1 MNIAGMQPYLFP
13 YIGYFQ
19 IINCSDRFVLAD
31 NLQYINQGWINR
43 NRILVQNKIHM
54 ITAPIKKDKAHLKI
68 NERHFSTEFNEKSK
82 KKFLKTLYHA
92 YREAPNFKTTFE
104 LIEFIIMYQNSNVAA
119 FTANSIKE
127 ICAFLD
133 IKAALMLQSELELPA
148 TLNAEDSIIHIC
160 KKLSAKRC
168 INAIGGRELY
178 SPEKFRANGIKLEF
192 IKTRESLRYAQF
204 NDEFVPNLSIID
216 VMMFNSKNE
225 LLELLEEY
233 DLVEE

>member
-19 IINCSDRFVLAD
+19 IIKCTDRFVIAD

-68 NERHFSTEFNEKSK
+68 NERYFSTEFNEKSK
-82 KKFLKTLYHA
+82 KKFLKTIHHA
-92 YREAPNFKTTFE
+92 YREAPNFRDAFE

-119 FTANSIKE
+119 FTYNSIKE
-127 ICAFLD
+127 ICSFLD
-133 IKAALMLQSELELPA
+133 IKTSLMLQSELPIPENQ
-148 TLNAEDSIIHIC
+148 NAEESVIHIC
-160 KKLSAKRC
+160 KLLNAKRC

-178 SPEKFRANGIKLEF
+178 SAENFRENGIKLEF

-204 NDEFVPNLSIID
+204 NDVFVPDLSIID
-216 VMMFNSKNE
+216 VMMFNTKDE
-225 LLELLEEY
+225 ILELLDEY
-233 DLVEE
+233 DLIEG